1 MLERARDLYPQLVEW
16 RRQIHTHPELG
27 FQEEKTAALVAETLT
42 RLGLRV
48 QTNVGITGVVG
59 FLGEGAPTVALRA
72 DMDALPIQEANDV
85 PYASQTP
92 GVMHACG
99 HDFHTAMLLGVATL
113 LSETP
118 PPRGQVRFLFQPLE
132 EGIDA
137 EGKSGAM
144 RMVDDGALEGVDAI
158 FGLHVYAD
166 MPSGTIGIVP
176 GPAMAASDTFRLTVR
191 GRGGH
196 GAYPHKS
203 VDPIVLAAQVIN
215 AIQTVVARR
224 ISPIEAGV
232 ITVGSIH
239 AGTVGNIIPEE
250 AVMTGTIRSFKP
262 HIRKQL
268 FAGLERAAE
277 VARTLGGDFEIEIM
291 PCYPVT
297 ANDPQMAAL
306 VHEVAT
312 TVVGADKVFQP
323 QPETGAEDFSV
334 YLERVPGCYF
344 RLGAAIPGDDTPR
357 PHHNPRFDADEEAM
371 PLGVTMLATVAE
383 YYLDRAPVAGE
394 G

>member
-1 MLERARDLYPQLVEW
+1 MFERARGLYPQLVGW
-16 RRQIHTHPELG
+16 RRQIHMHPELG

-59 FLGEGAPTVALRA
+59 ILGEGPPTVALRA
-72 DMDALPIQEANDV
+72 DMDALPIQETNDV

-92 GVMHACG
+92 GIMHACG
-99 HDFHTAMLLGVATL
+99 HDFHTAMLLGAATL

-166 MPSGTIGIVP
+166 MLSGTIGIIP

-224 ISPIEAGV
+224 IPPIEAGV

-239 AGTVGNIIPEE
+239 AGTRGNIIPEE
-250 AVMTGTIRSFKP
+250 VVMTGTIRSFKP
-262 HIRKQL
+262 HVREQL
-268 FAGLERAAE
+268 FAELERAAQ
-277 VARTLGGDFEIEIM
+277 VARTLGGDFELEIK
-291 PCYPVT
+291 PCFPVT

-306 VHEVAT
+306 VREVAT

-323 QPETGAEDFSV
+323 EPEMGAEDFGV
-334 YLERVPGCYF
+334 YLKHVPGCYF
-344 RLGAAIPGDDTPR
+344 RLGAAIAGEDTPR
-357 PHHNPRFDADEEAM
+357 LHHNPRFDANEEVM
-371 PLGVTMLATVAE
+371 PLGVTMLATVAQ
-383 YYLDRAPVAGE
+383 YYIDSLPQTKD
-394 G
+394 

>member
-1 MLERARDLYPQLVEW
+1 MFERARDLYPQLVEW
-16 RRQIHTHPELG
+16 RRQIHMHPELG
-27 FQEEKTAALVAETLT
+27 FQEEKTAALVAETLA

-59 FLGEGAPTVALRA
+59 ILGEGLPTVALRA

-132 EGIDA
+132 EGIDT

-166 MPSGTIGIVP
+166 MLSGTIGVIP
-176 GPAMAASDTFRLTVR
+176 GPAMAASDAFRLTVR

-224 ISPIEAGV
+224 IPPIEAG
-232 ITVGSIH
+232 
-239 AGTVGNIIPEE
+239 GTLCGKG
-250 AVMTGTIRSFKP
+250 AIR
-262 HIRKQL
+262 
-268 FAGLERAAE
+268 
-277 VARTLGGDFEIEIM
+277 
-291 PCYPVT
+291 C
-297 ANDPQMAAL
+297 
-306 VHEVAT
+306 
-312 TVVGADKVFQP
+312 
-323 QPETGAEDFSV
+323 
-334 YLERVPGCYF
+334 
-344 RLGAAIPGDDTPR
+344 
-357 PHHNPRFDADEEAM
+357 
-371 PLGVTMLATVAE
+371 
-383 YYLDRAPVAGE
+383 
-394 G
+394 

>member
-1 MLERARDLYPQLVEW
+1 MLERARGLYPQLVEW
-16 RRQIHTHPELG
+16 RRQIHAHPELG

-48 QTNVGITGVVG
+48 RINVGITGVVG
-59 FLGEGAPTVALRA
+59 ILGEGPPTVALRA

-166 MPSGTIGIVP
+166 MLSGTIGVIP
-176 GPAMAASDTFRLTVR
+176 GPAMAASDSFRLTVR
-191 GRGGH
+191 GCGGH

-224 ISPIEAGV
+224 IPPIEAGV

-239 AGTVGNIIPEE
+239 AGTRGNIIPEE
-250 AVMTGTIRSFKP
+250 AVMTGTIRSFKT
-262 HIRKQL
+262 HVREQL
-268 FAGLERAAE
+268 FAELERAAQ
-277 VARTLGGDFEIEIM
+277 VARTLGGDFEIEIQ
-291 PCYPVT
+291 PCFPVT

-306 VHEVAT
+306 VREVAA

-323 QPETGAEDFSV
+323 QPEMGAEDFGV
-334 YLERVPGCYF
+334 YLKHVPGCYF
-344 RLGAAIPGDDTPR
+344 RLGAAIPGEDTPR
-357 PHHNPRFDADEEAM
+357 LHHNPRFDANEEVM
-371 PLGVTMLATVAE
+371 PLGVTMLATVAQ
-383 YYLDRAPVAGE
+383 YYIGSLPRMKD
-394 G
+394 

>member
-1 MLERARDLYPQLVEW
+1 MLGRARDLYPQLVEW
-16 RRQIHTHPELG
+16 RRQIHMHPELG
-27 FQEEKTAALVAETLT
+27 FQEEETAALVAETLT

-59 FLGEGAPTVALRA
+59 ILGEGRPTVALRA

-99 HDFHTAMLLGVATL
+99 HDFHVAMLLGVATL

-118 PPRGQVRFLFQPLE
+118 PPRGQVCFLFQPLE

-144 RMVDDGALEGVDAI
+144 RMVDDGALGGVDAI

-166 MPSGTIGIVP
+166 LPSGTIGIIP
-176 GPAMAASDTFRLTVR
+176 GPAMAASDSFRLTVR

-224 ISPIEAGV
+224 IPPIEAGV

-239 AGTVGNIIPEE
+239 AGTRGNIIPEE

-262 HIRKQL
+262 HIREQL
-268 FAGLERAAE
+268 FAELERAAQ
-277 VARTLGGDFEIEIM
+277 VARTLGGDFELEIK

-306 VHEVAT
+306 VREIAT

-323 QPETGAEDFSV
+323 QPEMGAEDFGV
-334 YLERVPGCYF
+334 YLKHVPGCYF
-344 RLGAAIPGDDTPR
+344 RLGAAIPGEDMPR
-357 PHHNPRFDADEEAM
+357 LHHNPRFDAHEEAM
-371 PLGVTMLATVAE
+371 PLGVTMLATVAQ
-383 YYLDRAPVAGE
+383 YYLDRASVAGE

>member
-1 MLERARDLYPQLVEW
+1 MFERARDLYPQLVEW
-16 RRQIHTHPELG
+16 RRQIHMHPELG
-27 FQEEKTAALVAETLT
+27 FQEEKTAALVAETLA

-59 FLGEGAPTVALRA
+59 ILGEGLPTVALRA

-132 EGIDA
+132 EGIDT

-166 MPSGTIGIVP
+166 MLSGTIGIIP
-176 GPAMAASDTFRLTVR
+176 GPAMAASDAFRLTVR

-224 ISPIEAGV
+224 IPPIEAGV

-239 AGTVGNIIPEE
+239 AGTRGNIIPEE
-250 AVMTGTIRSFKP
+250 AVMTGTIRSFKS
-262 HIRKQL
+262 HVREQL
-268 FAGLERAAE
+268 FAELERAAQ
-277 VARTLGGDFEIEIM
+277 VARTLGGDFELEIK

-306 VHEVAT
+306 VREVAT
-312 TVVGADKVFQP
+312 TVVGADNVFQP
-323 QPETGAEDFSV
+323 QPEMGAEDFGV
-334 YLERVPGCYF
+334 YLKRVPGCYF
-344 RLGAAIPGDDTPR
+344 RLGAAIPGEDTPR
-357 PHHNPRFDADEEAM
+357 LHHNPRFDANEEVM
-371 PLGVTMLATVAE
+371 PLGVTMLATVAQR
-383 YYLDRAPVAGE
+383 YVDSLPHMKD
-394 G
+394 

>member
-1 MLERARDLYPQLVEW
+1 MFERARDLYPQLVGW
-16 RRQIHTHPELG
+16 RRQIHMHPELG

-59 FLGEGAPTVALRA
+59 ILGEAPPTVALRA

-85 PYASQTP
+85 PYASQAP
-92 GVMHACG
+92 GIMHACG

-166 MPSGTIGIVP
+166 MPSGTIGVIP

-224 ISPIEAGV
+224 IPPIEAGV

-239 AGTVGNIIPEE
+239 AGTRGNIIPEE

-262 HIRKQL
+262 HVREQL
-268 FAGLERAAE
+268 FAELERAAQ
-277 VARTLGGDFEIEIM
+277 VARTLGGDFELDIQ
-291 PCYPVT
+291 PCFPVT

-306 VHEVAT
+306 VREVAT
-312 TVVGADKVFQP
+312 TVVGTDKVFQP
-323 QPETGAEDFSV
+323 EPEMGAEDFGV
-334 YLERVPGCYF
+334 YLKRVPGCYF
-344 RLGAAIPGDDTPR
+344 RLGAAIPGEDTPR
-357 PHHNPRFDADEEAM
+357 LHHNPRFDANEEIM
-371 PLGVTMLATVAE
+371 PLGATMLATVAQ
-383 YYLDRAPVAGE
+383 YYIDSLPQMKD
-394 G
+394 

>member
-16 RRQIHTHPELG
+16 RRQIHMHPELG

-59 FLGEGAPTVALRA
+59 ILGEGPPTVALRA

-166 MPSGTIGIVP
+166 MPSGTIGVIP
-176 GPAMAASDTFRLTVR
+176 GPAMATSDTFRLTVR

-224 ISPIEAGV
+224 IPPIEAGV

-239 AGTVGNIIPEE
+239 AGTRGNIIPEE
-250 AVMTGTIRSFKP
+250 AVMTGTIRSFKS
-262 HIRKQL
+262 HVREQL
-268 FAGLERAAE
+268 FAELERAAQ
-277 VARTLGGDFEIEIM
+277 VARTLDGDFELEIK

-306 VHEVAT
+306 VKEVAT
-312 TVVGADKVFQP
+312 TVVGAEKVFQP
-323 QPETGAEDFSV
+323 EPEMGAEDFGV
-334 YLERVPGCYF
+334 YLKHVPGCYF
-344 RLGAAIPGDDTPR
+344 RLGAAIPGEDTPR
-357 PHHNPRFDADEEAM
+357 LHHNPRFDANEEVM
-371 PLGVTMLATVAE
+371 PLGVTMLATVAQR
-383 YYLDRAPVAGE
+383 YVDSLPHMKD
-394 G
+394 

>member
-1 MLERARDLYPQLVEW
+1 MLERAHNLYPQLVEW

-27 FQEEKTAALVAETLT
+27 FQEEKTAALVAEALT

-48 QTNVGITGVVG
+48 QTRVGITGVVG
-59 FLGEGAPTVALRA
+59 ILGEGPPTVALRA

-113 LSETP
+113 LSKTP

-144 RMVDDGALEGVDAI
+144 RMVDDAALEGIDAI

-166 MPSGTIGIVP
+166 MPSGTIGIIP
-176 GPAMAASDTFRLTVR
+176 GPAMAASDVFQLTVR

-203 VDPIVLAAQVIN
+203 VDPIVLAAQVIV
-215 AIQTVVARR
+215 AIQTIVARR
-224 ISPIEAGV
+224 IPPIEAGV

-239 AGTVGNIIPEE
+239 AGTRDNIIPEE
-250 AVMTGTIRSFKP
+250 VVMAGTIRSFKP
-262 HIRKQL
+262 HVREQL
-268 FAGLERAAE
+268 FAELERAVQ
-277 VARTLGGDFEIEIM
+277 VARTLGGDFELQIE

-297 ANDPQMAAL
+297 ANDPQMAIL
-306 VHEVAT
+306 VREVAT

-323 QPETGAEDFSV
+323 EPEMGAEDFGV
-334 YLERVPGCYF
+334 YLKRVPGCYF
-344 RLGAAIPGDDTPR
+344 RLGAAIPGEDMPR
-357 PHHNPRFDADEEAM
+357 LHHNPRFDANEEVM
-371 PLGVTMLATVAE
+371 PLGVTVLATVAQ
-383 YYLDRAPVAGE
+383 YYLERAPVVGE